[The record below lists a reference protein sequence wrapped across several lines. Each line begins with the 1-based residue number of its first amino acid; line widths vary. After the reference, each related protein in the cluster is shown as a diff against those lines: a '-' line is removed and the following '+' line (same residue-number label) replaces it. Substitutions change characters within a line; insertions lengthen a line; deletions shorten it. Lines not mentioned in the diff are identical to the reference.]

1 MVTRYDY
8 VSTCCK
14 TDYSETRNAEQP
26 QVYTTCVQCGQ
37 GEYTLTAQTELE
49 ETIPTASE

>member
-8 VSTCCK
+8 VSMCCK

-37 GEYTLTAQTELE
+37 GEYELQTETILE
-49 ETIPTASE
+49 EI